1 MEYNSLQAWLL
12 GDSGYACKPWLLTPI
27 PIPQTPQEVRYNAAH
42 KTTRCI
48 VERCIGVLKSRFR
61 WVFIKLN
68 PFLSESNL
76 CIQLYRCHSIQIKK
90 KPGKMCTTMPEKHW
104 LWFTRHIIMDN
115 YFSQKKEEQHL
126 WWVAVWDC
134 ICNGR
139 FKRSLGNVWFFLC
152 RKKIWYSPSNVTWSV
167 LHLEK
172 QD

>member
-90 KPGKMCTTMPEKHW
+90 K
-104 LWFTRHIIMDN
+104 
-115 YFSQKKEEQHL
+115 
-126 WWVAVWDC
+126 
-134 ICNGR
+134 
-139 FKRSLGNVWFFLC
+139 
-152 RKKIWYSPSNVTWSV
+152 
-167 LHLEK
+167 LEK
-172 QD
+172 CVQQSLKSIDCDLQDILLWIIISVKRRKSSISDELRCGTVSAMAGLKEA